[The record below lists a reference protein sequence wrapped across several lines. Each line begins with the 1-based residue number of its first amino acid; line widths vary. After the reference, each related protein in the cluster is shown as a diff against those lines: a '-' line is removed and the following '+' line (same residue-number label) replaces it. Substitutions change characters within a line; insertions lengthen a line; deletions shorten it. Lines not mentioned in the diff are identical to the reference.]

1 MDIKEY
7 IESGILE
14 AYVLGAVTDK
24 ERQEV
29 ECMSKIYEE
38 IAAELKATA
47 ATMESFASID
57 EVQPPAHLKAAIMEE
72 IAKSE
77 PKVISIAGNEQNTS
91 KDDNATETTSNT
103 TNNNQSWLR
112 VAAAIALVVAATFSY
127 LYINNN
133 AQLTDIKQQLAVIV
147 DSRDNV
153 SQELEMLRNELS
165 QTKTELA
172 FLQDTATT
180 SVPMKGIPEKAASAL
195 ATVFWNE
202 RSNEAYISVAS
213 LPEAPAGKQYQL
225 WAIVDGI
232 PADMG
237 VFELQVGNHLQKV
250 ANIQN
255 AVAFAVTLEDEG
267 GSPTPT
273 LTEMYVIGNVNS

>member
-1 MDIKEY
+1 LTKVDIQAY
-7 IESGILE
+7 IESGIIE

-38 IAAELKATA
+38 IAAELKVA
-47 ATMESFASID
+47 ASTMESFASID
-57 EVQPPAHLKAAIMEE
+57 EVKPPAHLKAAILEE

-77 PKVISIAGNEQNTS
+77 PKVISIAGNKQETCN
-91 KDDNATETTSNT
+91 DDHTTETISDS

-112 VAAAIALVVAATFSY
+112 VAVAATFSY
-127 LYINNN
+127 LYVNNN
-133 AQLTDIKQQLAVIV
+133 AQLTEIRQQLAVIV

-153 SQELEMLRNELS
+153 SQELEVLRNELS

-202 RSNEAYISVAS
+202 RSSEAYISVAS

-225 WAIVDGI
+225 WAIVDGV

-237 VFELQVGNHLQKV
+237 VLEIQLANHLQKV
-250 ANIQN
+250 VNIKN

-273 LTEMYVIGNVNS
+273 LSEMYVIGNVTS

>member
-77 PKVISIAGNEQNTS
+77 PKVISITGNKQETSNSDNT
-91 KDDNATETTSNT
+91 TETISNS

-112 VAAAIALVVAATFSY
+112 VAAAVAMVVAATFSY
-127 LYINNN
+127 LYVNNN
-133 AQLTDIKQQLAVIV
+133 AQLTDIRKQLAVIV

-153 SQELEMLRNELS
+153 SQELEVLRNELS

-172 FLQDTATT
+172 FLQDTSTI

-202 RSNEAYISVAS
+202 RSSEAYISVAS

-225 WAIVDGI
+225 WAIVDGV

-237 VFELQVGNHLQKV
+237 VFDLQVGNHLQKV
-250 ANIQN
+250 ANIEH
-255 AVAFAVTLEDEG
+255 ALAFAVTLEDTG
-267 GSPTPT
+267 GSPAPT
-273 LTEMYVIGNVNS
+273 LTEMYVVGKVNS

>member
-1 MDIKEY
+1 
-7 IESGILE
+7 
-14 AYVLGAVTDK
+14 
-24 ERQEV
+24 
-29 ECMSKIYEE
+29 
-38 IAAELKATA
+38 
-47 ATMESFASID
+47 
-57 EVQPPAHLKAAIMEE
+57 
-72 IAKSE
+72 
-77 PKVISIAGNEQNTS
+77 
-91 KDDNATETTSNT
+91 
-103 TNNNQSWLR
+103 
-112 VAAAIALVVAATFSY
+112 VAAVVALAVAATFSY
-127 LYINNN
+127 LYVNNN
-133 AQLTDIKQQLAVIV
+133 AQLTEIRQQLAVIV

-153 SQELEMLRNELS
+153 SQELEVLRNELS

-202 RSNEAYISVAS
+202 LSNEAYISVAS

-225 WAIVDGI
+225 WAIVDGV

-237 VFELQVGNHLQKV
+237 VFEIQLANHLQKV
-250 ANIQN
+250 ANIKN

-273 LTEMYVIGNVNS
+273 LSEMYVIGNVTS